1 MHKRGILV
9 FGDVDKTELINRP
22 NFFFSLSDCSPC
34 SSPPPP
40 PPTTTE
46 ALTTPIQITT
56 TATKTIKNS
65 AYADPDKRKS
75 GLCLDNQGTDNKL

>member
-22 NFFFSLSDCSPC
+22 IFFFSLSDCSPC

-40 PPTTTE
+40 PTAE

-65 AYADPDKRKS
+65 AYADPDKQKS